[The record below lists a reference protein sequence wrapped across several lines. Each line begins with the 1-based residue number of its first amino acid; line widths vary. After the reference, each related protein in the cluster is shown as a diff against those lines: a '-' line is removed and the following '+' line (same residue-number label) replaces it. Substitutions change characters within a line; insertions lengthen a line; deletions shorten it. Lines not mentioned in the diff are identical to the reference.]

1 MPKKAID
8 SRIPALI
15 RNGIQEKKRSFII
28 VVGDRA
34 KDVIVHLHYIMS
46 SVDVKQNK
54 SVLWAYKKDLLGFTS
69 HRKKREAKIK
79 KEVKRGIRDPNT
91 EDPFEVFVTLHNIR
105 YVYYKETEKILGNT
119 YGMCILQD
127 FEALTPNLLARTVET
142 VEGGGLV
149 LLLLKGMK
157 SLKQLYTMSMDV
169 HSRYRTEAH
178 DDVVARFN
186 ERFILSLGSCE
197 SCLVVDDEL
206 NVLPISGGKNVQPL
220 APATSSNEDEITLE
234 MELKNIKD
242 GLADTKP
249 IGPLIR
255 LAKTVD
261 QAKALLTFVD
271 AITEKT
277 LRSTVALTAA
287 RGRGKSAALGVAV
300 AAAIAHGYSN
310 IFVTSPS
317 PENLKTFFEF
327 VIKGFDALD
336 YVDHNDYTLLQS
348 TNPDY
353 NKAIVRINIHR
364 QHRQTI
370 QYIQPQDYHVLGQAE
385 LVVIDEAAA
394 IPLPYVRKLVG
405 PYLVFMA
412 STING
417 YEGTGRSLSL
427 KLIQQLRDQSRGGGK
442 ANGDDTQIADKSTG
456 KTSKEPDQAHTG
468 GRTLREIALS
478 EPIRYATGDGVE
490 KWLNRVLC
498 LDATLPKS
506 RMNTQGTP
514 HPSTCTL
521 VHVNRDTLFSFH
533 PVSERFLNQMMALYV
548 ASHYKNSP
556 NDLQLMSDAPAHQ
569 LFVLIPPTE
578 DNADSLPEPLCVLQ
592 VALEGRISKQSV
604 MNSLSR
610 GQRAGGDLI
619 PWTVS
624 QQFQDSEFASL
635 SGSRIVRIATNPD
648 YINMGY
654 GSRALQLLSD
664 FYDGKFTSLQEPG
677 KTIQNV
683 EHMTRVTDAE
693 LENATLLNDDVQVR
707 NIDSMPPLFSKLSQR
722 TPDHLDYLGVSF
734 GLTQPLHKFWK
745 RASFAPVYLR
755 QTPNELTGEHSCIML
770 KPLTATRATD
780 NSWLSA
786 YALDFQKRFLTL
798 LSYQFRTFA
807 SVQALSISESATRAG
822 AEQQIGK
829 PISKAE
835 LDSLFSP
842 FDLARLDSYANNM
855 LDYHVILDLMPS
867 IAQIYFTNRL
877 SEPPCSVSLSGV
889 QQSIL
894 LAIGLQRK
902 DLNDLETELNVPS
915 SQLLAMFVK
924 IVRKI
929 STAFRHLNER
939 AVEATLPGKKSDTL
953 KTDETEQPKPQ
964 AEDES
969 DSSSSEDEEEDTDG
983 DDVELELKAKQRAL
997 VNASASKDTS
1007 TDETDKAWAEAER
1020 IVREKAAETNGAEEE
1035 ETAADFI
1042 PLNVSVPSTKSSKKR
1057 TASDAELEIFEDT
1070 TTQPVNPDGS
1080 AATSISKKVKL
1091 DKWGNPK
1098 KEKKMKKNRSAA
1110 PLAADSDLPGYKPS
1124 QKNKHR
1130 KLKPFE
1136 INRLTHQKLEAIKR
1150 GEMTYEEAGL
1160 KRPEE
1165 KRGVKYKREKEK
1177 REAKRKEREAAGETV
1192 IRKKSKKEKKR
1203 EAREKAAAAASGS
1216 D

>member
-1 MPKKAID
+1 MPRKAID

-15 RNGIQEKKRSFII
+15 RNGIQERKRSFIV

-91 EDPFEVFVTLHNIR
+91 EDPFEVFVTLNNIR

-220 APATSSNEDEITLE
+220 PPVISESEDAQPRKK
-234 MELKNIKD
+234 ELKDIKE

-249 IGPLIR
+249 VGSLIQ
-255 LAKTVD
+255 LARTVD

-271 AITEKT
+271 AISEKT
-277 LRSTVALTAA
+277 LRSTVTLTAA

-317 PENLKTFFEF
+317 PENLKTFFDF
-327 VIKGFDALD
+327 VIKGFDALE
-336 YVDHNDYTLLQS
+336 YVDHTDYTLLQS
-348 TNPDY
+348 TNPEY
-353 NKAIVRINIHR
+353 NKAIVRINVHR

-370 QYIQPQDYHVLGQAE
+370 QYIQPQDAHVLGQAE
-385 LVVIDEAAA
+385 LVIIDEAAA
-394 IPLPYVRKLVG
+394 IPLPLVRKLMG

-427 KLIQQLRDQSRGGGK
+427 KLIQQLREQSRGGVK
-442 ANGDDTQIADKSTG
+442 LNGEDTEIADKSTG
-456 KTSKEPDQAHTG
+456 KVSKEEKVFTG
-468 GRTLREIALS
+468 GRSLREITLS
-478 EPIRYATGDGVE
+478 EPIRYAPGDGVE
-490 KWLNRVLC
+490 KWLNKVLC
-498 LDATLPKS
+498 LDATLPRA

-514 HPSTCTL
+514 HPSTCEL

-533 PVSERFLNQMMALYV
+533 PVSEKFLQQMMALYV

-569 LFVLIPPTE
+569 LFVLIPPVRE
-578 DNADSLPEPLCVLQ
+578 DDQTLPEPLCVLQ
-592 VALEGRISKQSV
+592 VALEGRISRQSV
-604 MNSLSR
+604 LNSLSR

-619 PWTVS
+619 PWLVS

-635 SGSRIVRIATNPD
+635 SGSRVVRIATNPE
-648 YINMGY
+648 YLNMGY
-654 GSRALQLLSD
+654 GSRALQLLTD
-664 FYDGKFTSLQEPG
+664 FYEGKFTSLAEPSE
-677 KTIQNV
+677 TIESA
-683 EHMTRVTDAE
+683 EHMPRTTDAE
-693 LENATLLNDDVQVR
+693 LESSSLLDDNVQIR
-707 NIDSMPPLFSKLSQR
+707 NINNMPPLFSKLSER
-722 TPDHLDYLGVSF
+722 TPDQLDYLGVSF

-755 QTPNELTGEHSCIML
+755 QTTNDLTGEHTCVML
-770 KPLTATRATD
+770 RPLSNTASETD
-780 NSWLSA
+780 SSWLAA
-786 YALDFQKRFLTL
+786 YAQDFHKRFLTL

-807 SVQALSISESATRAG
+807 SVQSLSISESALA
-822 AEQQIGK
+822 
-829 PISKAE
+829 PSKA
-835 LDSLFSP
+835 SLSTISTTPITPSDLSTHFSP
-842 FDLARLDSYANNM
+842 FDLARLDSYANNL
-855 LDYHVILDLMPS
+855 LDYHVILDLLPP
-867 IAQIYFTNRL
+867 IAHLYFTSRL
-877 SEPPCSVSLSGV
+877 PSVSLSGV

-894 LAIGLQRK
+894 LSIGLQRK
-902 DLNDLETELNVPS
+902 DLGVVSTELGVPS
-915 SQLLAMFVK
+915 SQLLAIFVK
-924 IVRKI
+924 VMRKF
-929 STAFRHLNER
+929 SVAFAALLKEGV
-939 AVEATLPGKKSDTL
+939 AEGLPTRKSDVL
-953 KTDETEQPKPQ
+953 NTDANGL
-964 AEDES
+964 AESRAAGGGVDVHS
-969 DSSSSEDEEEDTDG
+969 NRVSSKIVPEIADNEDADEETKQRRE
-983 DDVELELKAKQRAL
+983 KQRAMIDAL
-997 VNASASKDTS
+997 PLENYDLDAKKNGTSKNED
-1007 TDETDKAWAEAER
+1007 DEDW
-1020 IVREKAAETNGAEEE
+1020 KAAEKVA
-1035 ETAADFI
+1035 
-1042 PLNVSVPSTKSSKKR
+1042 R
-1057 TASDAELEIFEDT
+1057 
-1070 TTQPVNPDGS
+1070 DGGS
-1080 AATSISKKVKL
+1080 
-1091 DKWGNPK
+1091 G
-1098 KEKKMKKNRSAA
+1098 
-1110 PLAADSDLPGYKPS
+1110 
-1124 QKNKHR
+1124 
-1130 KLKPFE
+1130 
-1136 INRLTHQKLEAIKR
+1136 
-1150 GEMTYEEAGL
+1150 
-1160 KRPEE
+1160 
-1165 KRGVKYKREKEK
+1165 
-1177 REAKRKEREAAGETV
+1177 AKRKRDGKDREKGH
-1192 IRKKSKKEKKR
+1192 RKEHRRDEKK
-1203 EAREKAAAAASGS
+1203 AKHKNVG
-1216 D
+1216 

>member
-1 MPKKAID
+1 MPRKAID

-15 RNGIQEKKRSFII
+15 RNGIQEKKRSFFV

-79 KEVKRGIRDPNT
+79 KEIKRGIRDANT
-91 EDPFEVFVTLHNIR
+91 EDPFELFITLHNIR

-127 FEALTPNLLARTVET
+127 FEAITPNLLARTIET

-206 NVLPISGGKNVQPL
+206 NVLPISGGKNVQALPPPSTE
-220 APATSSNEDEITLE
+220 AESTLPGKK
-234 MELKNIKD
+234 ELKEIKES
-242 GLADTKP
+242 LADSQP
-249 IGPLIR
+249 VGSLIT

-271 AITEKT
+271 AISEKT
-277 LRSTVALTAA
+277 LRSTVTLTAA

-327 VIKGFDALD
+327 VIKGFDALE
-336 YVDHNDYTLLQS
+336 YMDHVDYTILQS

-353 NKAIVRINIHR
+353 NKAIVRINVHR

-370 QYIQPQDYHVLGQAE
+370 QYIQPQDSHVLGQAE

-394 IPLPYVRKLVG
+394 IPLPLVRKLMG

-427 KLIQQLRDQSRGGGK
+427 KLIQQLREQLRGG
-442 ANGDDTQIADKSTG
+442 AKSTG
-456 KTSKEPDQAHTG
+456 GDLEVADKTTGKAVKDGQSYSG
-468 GRTLREIALS
+468 GRSLREITLS
-478 EPIRYATGDGVE
+478 EPIRYAPGDAVE
-490 KWLNRVLC
+490 KWLNRLLC

-506 RMNTQGTP
+506 KMNTQGTP
-514 HPSTCTL
+514 HPSTCEL

-533 PVSERFLNQMMALYV
+533 PVSEKFLQQMMALYV

-569 LFVLIPPTE
+569 LFVLIPPIPE
-578 DNADSLPEPLCVLQ
+578 DATKLPEPLCVIQ
-592 VALEGRISKQSV
+592 VALEGRISKKSV
-604 MNSLSR
+604 LNSLSR

-619 PWTVS
+619 PWLVS
-624 QQFQDSEFASL
+624 QQFQDSEFAGL
-635 SGSRIVRIATNPD
+635 SGSRVVRIATNPD
-648 YINMGY
+648 YLNMGY
-654 GSRALQLLSD
+654 GSRALQLLVD
-664 FYDGKFTSLQEPG
+664 FYEGKFTSLSETEEA
-677 KTIQNV
+677 TIEDV
-683 EHMTRVTDAE
+683 EHMPRVTDAE
-693 LENATLLNDDVQVR
+693 LEESNLLDDNIKVR
-707 NIDSMPPLFSKLSQR
+707 DIQQMPPLFSKLSER
-722 TPDHLDYLGVSF
+722 RPDQLDWLGVSY

-755 QTPNELTGEHSCIML
+755 QTANELTGEHSCVML
-770 KPLTATRATD
+770 RPLSSGTSTDSSWLTA
-780 NSWLSA
+780 
-786 YALDFQKRFLTL
+786 YAQDFHKRFLTL

-807 SVQALSISESATRAG
+807 SVQALSISESASRPASST
-822 AEQQIGK
+822 EVTTNNVS
-829 PISKAE
+829 PITKSD

-842 FDLARLDSYANNM
+842 FDLARLESYANNM
-855 LDYHVILDLMPS
+855 LDYHVILDMMPA
-867 IAQIYFTNRL
+867 IAYLYFTGRL
-877 SEPPCSVSLSGV
+877 KLPPCNVSLSGV

-902 DLNDLETELNVPS
+902 DLSGVEKELNLPS
-915 SQLLAMFVK
+915 NQLLAMFVK
-924 IVRKI
+924 VVRKV
-929 STAFRHLNER
+929 STAFRAVVSG
-939 AVEATLPGKKSDTL
+939 AVEAELPDKKAVDL
-953 KTDETEQPKPQ
+953 LEPKVGGSRVAPTIPV
-964 AEDES
+964 DV
-969 DSSSSEDEEEDTDG
+969 DLNGGND
-983 DDVELELKAKQRAL
+983 DDVDKEVDPALKEKQRAL
-997 VNASASKDTS
+997 IDSLPLDKYEIAPSV
-1007 TDETDKAWAEAER
+1007 TDDKAWEEAER
-1020 IVREKAAETNGAEEE
+1020 QVREAALGVDPGKSTTVSVKSHKKRKAEEVNGHGDAAATGDNGDGE
-1035 ETAADFI
+1035 ET
-1042 PLNVSVPSTKSSKKR
+1042 
-1057 TASDAELEIFEDT
+1057 
-1070 TTQPVNPDGS
+1070 
-1080 AATSISKKVKL
+1080 
-1091 DKWGNPK
+1091 
-1098 KEKKMKKNRSAA
+1098 
-1110 PLAADSDLPGYKPS
+1110 
-1124 QKNKHR
+1124 HR
-1130 KLKPFE
+1130 KKGKKDKGDKSK
-1136 INRLTHQKLEAIKR
+1136 H
-1150 GEMTYEEAGL
+1150 
-1160 KRPEE
+1160 
-1165 KRGVKYKREKEK
+1165 REKEH
-1177 REAKRKEREAAGETV
+1177 
-1192 IRKKSKKEKKR
+1192 KKKDKDRPKKQH
-1203 EAREKAAAAASGS
+1203 
-1216 D
+1216 